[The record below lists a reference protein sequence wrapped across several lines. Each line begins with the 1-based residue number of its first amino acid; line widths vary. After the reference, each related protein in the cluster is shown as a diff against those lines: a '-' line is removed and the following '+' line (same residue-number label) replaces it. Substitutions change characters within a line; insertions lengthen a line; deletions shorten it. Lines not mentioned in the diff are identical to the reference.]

1 MNSNKNNHFLSSSI
15 DYFKSNKEKR
25 ISFVKKKSF
34 LFSEI
39 SNFLNN
45 CISDSKKII
54 FFCCGNSL
62 ISKYVNS
69 DNKYIQEIDDSY
81 NENLLENDVYNNL
94 DHNYENIIN
103 EVDHIIIADIEHQK
117 NPSKNLLQISQK
129 INDDA
134 RIIVLSKSFFW
145 FFLIKFLR
153 NIFLQFSPKNY
164 NFLPTNY
171 LENLFNICNLEV
183 VRTEK
188 IIAFPIYIPFLT
200 NVINKLF
207 RLPLL
212 NFFCINNLT
221 ILKKIKTEQK
231 KINYQKVSVIIP
243 CKNEEKNIPLF
254 KGNLKNL
261 GQETEYLF
269 GNDKS
274 EDKTVEEIKK
284 LESINQ
290 SCKIILYEA
299 PGVCKSENVYRGIEE
314 STGDI
319 IVIYDADLTV
329 DFEDVALCLK
339 IFAETNAD
347 FLNCTRMIYPQNNN
361 AMKKANFFGNMTFAF
376 LFSILFKSKITD
388 TLCGT
393 KIFYKKDWK
402 KIKKDV
408 SSWGMKDLWG
418 DFDLLIGAY
427 KNNLKLIEFPVTYYE
442 RKEGITK
449 MTSVL
454 KNGLRMLWII
464 VYSFYKLRLKN

>member
-1 MNSNKNNHFLSSSI
+1 MDFDKNNHFLKSSF
-15 DYFKSNKEKR
+15 DYFKNNKKKR
-25 ISFVKKKSF
+25 ISFVKNKSF

-69 DNKYIQEIDDSY
+69 NNKYIQEIDNSY
-81 NENLLENDVYNNL
+81 NEELLINSEYKNLND
-94 DHNYENIIN
+94 DYERIIK

-117 NPSKNLLQISQK
+117 NPSRNLLQISKK

-145 FFLIKFLR
+145 FFLIRILK
-153 NIFLQFSPKNY
+153 NIFSEFAPKNY

-171 LENLFNICNLEV
+171 LNNLFNICNLEV

-188 IIAFPIYIPFLT
+188 IIAFPIYIPFIT

-221 ILKKIKTEQK
+221 ILKKIESNKKKLDTQK
-231 KINYQKVSVIIP
+231 ISIVIP
-243 CKNEEKNIPLF
+243 CKNEEKNISLF
-254 KGNLKNL
+254 KNNLINL
-261 GQETEYLF
+261 GKETEFLF

-274 EDKTVEEIKK
+274 EDKTAEEVKK
-284 LESINQ
+284 LNSDDQNLD
-290 SCKIILYEA
+290 IILYEA
-299 PGVCKSENVYRGIEE
+299 PGVCKSENVYKGIEE
-314 STGDI
+314 SSGDI

-339 IFAETNAD
+339 IFTETNAD

-361 AMKKANFFGNMTFAF
+361 AMKKTNFLGNMTFAF
-376 LFSILFKSKITD
+376 LFSVLFKSKITD

-393 KIFYKKDWK
+393 KIFYKRDWD

-408 SSWGMKDLWG
+408 SSWGAKDLWG

-454 KNGLRMLWII
+454 KNGTRMLWIVI
-464 VYSFYKLRLKN
+464 YSFYKLRLKN